1 MANYYF
7 HPTSDQGTG
16 SGDSATNA
24 KAFTNAALA
33 TAEGAINSGDTIF
46 FDTSA
51 TYAVGGALDFC
62 SAETS
67 KVINYKTT
75 DGLKA
80 KFTCTSCDFGNT
92 SLVSALNYEN
102 IDLTTSATTDPV
114 VLYQLTSEATRL
126 QTFNGCLFDAVYFF
140 EEGGTTGCPRANF
153 TGCIFTQNSNKY
165 FFEHRMGTT
174 VPADCVFTNCTITN
188 PGGVSGSIA
197 FIFRRVNCTLKNC
210 IILDTTNSYTTLGTG
225 ATITISPFNSFL
237 RADGTSLSSDANN
250 LAVDPQF
257 VDSGTGDYRLRPA
270 SPCINAGTAS

>member
-7 HPTSDQGTG
+7 HPTADQGTG

-114 VLYQLTSEATRL
+114 VLYQLTSVATRL

-140 EEGGTTGCPRANF
+140 ESGGLTGCPRANF
-153 TGCIFTQNSNKY
+153 TGCVFTQNSNQY
-165 FFEHRMGTT
+165 FFEHRNGAAVAT
-174 VPADCVFTNCTITN
+174 DCVFTNCTITN
-188 PGGVSGSIA
+188 PGGVSGYRTI
-197 FIFRRVNCTLKNC
+197 IFRRVNCTLKNC
-210 IILDTTNSYTTLGTG
+210 IILDTTNSYTSMETLS
-225 ATITISPFNSFL
+225 TITISPFNTFVQ
-237 RADGTSLSSDANN
+237 ADGTSLSSDANN
-250 LAVDPQF
+250 LAVVPQF
-257 VDSGTGDYRLRPA
+257 VDSSSGDYRLRPS
-270 SPCINAGTAS
+270 SPCINAGAA

>member
-7 HPTSDQGTG
+7 HPTADQGTG

-33 TAEGAINSGDTIF
+33 TAEGAISSGDTIF

-51 TYAVGGALDFC
+51 TYAVGGSLDFC

-102 IDLTTSATTDPV
+102 IDLTTSSTVDAV
-114 VLYQLTSEATRL
+114 VLYQLTSETTRL
-126 QTFNGCLFDAVYFF
+126 QTFNGCLFDADYFF
-140 EEGGTTGCPRANF
+140 ESGGTTGCPRANF
-153 TGCIFTQNSNKY
+153 TGCVFTQNSNQY
-165 FFEHRMGTT
+165 FFEHRNGTT
-174 VPADCVFTNCTITN
+174 IPADCVFTNCTITN
-188 PGGVSGSIA
+188 PGGVSGYRTV
-197 FIFRRVNCTLKNC
+197 IFRKVDCTLKNC
-210 IILDTTNSYTTLGTG
+210 IIVDTTNSYTTMGVSCTV
-225 ATITISPFNSFL
+225 TISPNNTL
-237 RADGTSLSSDANN
+237 IQADGTSLSSDANN
-250 LAVDPQF
+250 LAVDPVF
-257 VDSGTGDYRLRPA
+257 VDSANGDYRLRPA
-270 SPCINAGTAS
+270 SPCINAGAA